1 MSLEEGSEPLD
12 AERASTYA
20 SCVMLALRVA
30 KYRHEIL
37 NTVKELAKG
46 LKAPTAEQWAK
57 LRWLGRFLAG
67 HRRAETFLPAAG
79 ALDIIDA
86 TTGASRASCSD
97 KDKATS
103 CGALGVGG
111 CVQGL
116 YCRGQDEL
124 ANGPGEAEF
133 YGCESVVNEA
143 LGLQDVDGEFDI
155 HLAVNLQ
162 TDSTAAIGM
171 IQRRCMGK
179 ICIHLHLQEL
189 IRNGKI
195 GSIEMIKT
203 ELNVAEIGT
212 KHLGVANMNEL
223 LELLMVRFLDGDGEP
238 HPNVGQMA
246 KIAHMLCEV
255 LLLVS
260 QSGVENERKERLR
273 NDGNIQGCS
282 RQCQQD
288 LLHRCEGKCCKWY
301 KHTGRHECRAGVE
314 AVNFVNQLIH
324 MNQQGTGE
332 QESSSPSWER
342 GGGASCSEG
351 MWTP

>member
-1 MSLEEGSEPLD
+1 MSLEEGSVPLD
-12 AERASTYA
+12 AEHASTCA

-37 NTVKELAKG
+37 YTVKDLARC
-46 LKAPTAEQWAK
+46 LKEPTAEQWARLK
-57 LRWLGRFLAG
+57 WLGRFLAG

-86 TTGASRASCSD
+86 TAGASRASCSD

-103 CGALGVGG
+103 CGALVVGG
-111 CVQGL
+111 CVQGV

-143 LGLQDVDGEFDI
+143 LGLQDVYGDFDI
-155 HLAVNLQ
+155 HLAVNIQ

-179 ICIHLHLQEL
+179 SSVRHLHLQEL

-212 KHLGVANMNEL
+212 KHLDVANMNEL
-223 LELLMVRFLDGDGEP
+223 LELLMVRFLDGGGEP
-238 HPNVGQMA
+238 HPNIGQMA
-246 KIAHMLCEV
+246 KIAHMLCEA
-255 LLLVS
+255 LTLVS
-260 QSGVENERKERLR
+260 QSGVGNERQEVRPR
-273 NDGNIQGCS
+273 NDGNVLGCS
-282 RQCQQD
+282 RECQQD
-288 LLHRCEGKCCKWY
+288 LLHQCEAHWQ
-301 KHTGRHECRAGVE
+301 A
-314 AVNFVNQLIH
+314 
-324 MNQQGTGE
+324 
-332 QESSSPSWER
+332 
-342 GGGASCSEG
+342 
-351 MWTP
+351 